1 MIRATRRSQVD
12 WWLFAAVGGL
22 MVVSPLVVWSATQNG
37 QAVGGA
43 SGTTYLVKQV
53 INIAV
58 GVVLMVVAMRTDY
71 RMIRLLTPI
80 VYLGSVLGL
89 VLVLVIGTN
98 VNGHRAW
105 IQFGPISIQPAEFA
119 KLAVVVSMALVIAER
134 SERRGRTTHSVTA
147 KDLVAMLALVVPPA
161 LLIIL
166 QPDLGT
172 EIVLGVTVFGV
183 LAIAGTPAKW
193 LGGMAVGTLV
203 GIAVIVQAHLLK
215 QYQLNRFM
223 AFTNPHLDPQ
233 GAGFNVQQAKI
244 AIGDGGWFGQ
254 GLLNGQV
261 TRSGLVPEQH
271 TDFVFTVV
279 GEELGLIGAL
289 VVIGL
294 LGVILWRCL
303 VIARNSPDLFGRVCA
318 AGFATWFGF
327 EAFENA
333 GMCLGIMPVTGVPL
347 PFVSYGG
354 SAMFACLAAVGLLQ
368 NFHRRSVRAV

>member
-1 MIRATRRSQVD
+1 MIRAGRRGGAD

-22 MVVSPLVVWSATQNG
+22 MVISPLVVWSATQNG
-37 QAVGGA
+37 QADGGA
-43 SGTTYLVKQV
+43 GGVTYLVKQL
-53 INIAV
+53 INIAI
-58 GVVLMVVAMRTDY
+58 GLVLMVVAMRTDY

-89 VLVLVIGTN
+89 ILVLAIGTN
-98 VNGHRAW
+98 VNGHKAW
-105 IQFGPISIQPAEFA
+105 IQFGPVSIQPAEFA

-134 SERRGRTTHSVTA
+134 SERRGRTMHVVTPR
-147 KDLVAMLALVVPPA
+147 DLLAMLALVVPPA

-183 LAIAGTPAKW
+183 LAVAGTPAKW
-193 LGGMAVGTLV
+193 LAGMAATTLV
-203 GIAVIVQAHLLK
+203 GIAVVVQAHVLK
-215 QYQLNRFM
+215 QYQIDRFM
-223 AFTNPHLDPQ
+223 AFTNPNLDRQ

-254 GLLNGQV
+254 GLFHGQV

-271 TDFVFTVV
+271 TDFIFTVV

-289 VVIGL
+289 VVVGL

-303 VIARNSPDLFGRVCA
+303 VIARNSPDMFGRVCA

-333 GMCLGIMPVTGVPL
+333 GMCVGIMPVTGVPM

-368 NFHRRSVRAV
+368 NFHRRTS

>member
-1 MIRATRRSQVD
+1 MMRSAARSRID
-12 WWLFAAVGGL
+12 WWLMAAVGGL
-22 MVVSPLVVWSATQNG
+22 MIISPLVIWSATRNG
-37 QAVGGA
+37 QADGGA
-43 SGTTYLVKQV
+43 GGSTYFVKQL

-58 GVVLMVVAMRTDY
+58 GLVLMVVAMRTDY
-71 RMIRLLTPI
+71 RTIRLLTPI
-80 VYLGSVLGL
+80 VYLGSLAGL
-89 VLVLVIGTN
+89 IAVLVIGTN
-98 VNGHRAW
+98 VNGHKAW

-134 SERRGRTTHSVTA
+134 TERRGRTTHAVSWTDVA
-147 KDLVAMLALVVPPA
+147 AMLALVLPPA

-172 EIVLGVTVFGV
+172 EIVLGITVFGV
-183 LAIAGTPAKW
+183 LAIAGTPGKW
-193 LGGMAVGTLV
+193 LGAMAAATLV
-203 GIAVIVQAHLLK
+203 GIVVIVQAHVLK

-223 AFTNPHLDPQ
+223 AFTNPNLDRQ

-254 GLLNGQV
+254 GLFHGQV

-289 VVIGL
+289 AVVGL
-294 LGVILWRCL
+294 LGIILWRCL

-354 SAMFACLAAVGLLQ
+354 SAMFSCLAAVGLLQ
-368 NFHRRSVRAV
+368 NFHRRAAR

>member
-1 MIRATRRSQVD
+1 MIRSARRGGLD

-22 MVVSPLVVWSATQNG
+22 VVISPLVVWSATQGG
-37 QAVGGA
+37 QAVGGGG
-43 SGTTYLVKQV
+43 GTTYLVKQL

-58 GVVLMVVAMRTDY
+58 GLVLMVVAMRTDY

-89 VLVLVIGTN
+89 ILVLAIGTN
-98 VNGHRAW
+98 VNGHKAW
-105 IQFGPISIQPAEFA
+105 IQFGPVSIQPAEFA

-134 SERRGRTTHSVTA
+134 GERRGRTTHVVTSR
-147 KDLVAMLALVVPPA
+147 DLLAMLALVVPPA
-161 LLIIL
+161 LLIIA

-172 EIVLGVTVFGV
+172 EIVLGITVFGV
-183 LAIAGTPAKW
+183 LAVAGTPAKW
-193 LGGMAVGTLV
+193 LGAMAAATLV
-203 GIAVIVQAHLLK
+203 AVAVVVQAHVLK
-215 QYQLNRFM
+215 QYQLDRFM
-223 AFTNPHLDPQ
+223 AFTNPNLDRQ

-254 GLLNGQV
+254 GLFHGQV

-271 TDFVFTVV
+271 TDFIFTVV

-289 VVIGL
+289 AVVVL
-294 LGVILWRCL
+294 LGIILWRCL
-303 VIARNSPDLFGRVCA
+303 VIARNSPDMFGRVCA

-333 GMCLGIMPVTGVPL
+333 GMCLGIMPVTGVPM

-368 NFHRRSVRAV
+368 NFHRRAAR